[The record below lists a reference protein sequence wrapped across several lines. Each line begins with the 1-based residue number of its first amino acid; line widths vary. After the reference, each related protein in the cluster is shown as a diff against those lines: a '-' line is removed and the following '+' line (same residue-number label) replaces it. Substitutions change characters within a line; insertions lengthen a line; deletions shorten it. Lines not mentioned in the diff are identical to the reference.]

1 MERVGYTRPDGAGR
15 PGDWARREYVAGLL
29 GDHFALDFAEAICPW
44 TGESGEALWQLFLRA
59 EGPAKAGV
67 AALPDDERE
76 AVRRDSVEYFER
88 QRTGAG
94 ISAPRPYLIIHGR
107 RLG

>member
-15 PGDWARREYVAGLL
+15 PADWARRDYATNLL
-29 GDHFALDFAEAICPW
+29 GEHFELDFAEAICAW
-44 TGESGEALWQLFLRA
+44 TGGSGEAFWQLFLRA
-59 EGPAKAGV
+59 DGPAKAGV
-67 AALPDDERE
+67 AALPHDER
-76 AVRRDSVEYFER
+76 AALRRDWVEYFECHR
-88 QRTGAG
+88 SEAG